1 MDQTGGLALD
11 REGKADSHPC
21 LGRGEEDH
29 GMEQCAGGRETGAV
43 TF

>member
-1 MDQTGGLALD
+1 MDQTGELALD
-11 REGKADSHPC
+11 REGKAGSHLC

-29 GMEQCAGGRETGAV
+29 GMEHCAGGRETGAV